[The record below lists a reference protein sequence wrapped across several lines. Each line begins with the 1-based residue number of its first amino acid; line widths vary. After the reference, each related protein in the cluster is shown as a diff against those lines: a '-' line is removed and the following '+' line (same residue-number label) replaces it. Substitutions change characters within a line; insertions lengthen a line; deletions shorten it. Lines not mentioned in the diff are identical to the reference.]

1 MILAALKNMGY
12 GGKMTGHGF
21 RSLAK
26 GILKTLGYPVDRIEL
41 QLSHASGEAYGG
53 AYDREEFLTERK
65 AMMQHYADYLGQI
78 EHGNVIIG
86 NFSKTA

>member
-1 MILAALKNMGY
+1 MILAALKRMGY

-53 AYDREEFLTERK
+53 AYDREAFLEERK
-65 AMMQHYADYLGQI
+65 AMMQHYADYLEQI
-78 EHGNVIIG
+78 ERGNVIIG
-86 NFSKTA
+86 NFSKAA